1 MSTGQKIRFA
11 GDVSIERVRITT
23 SKGFYLDVTAQ
34 TIAIQYYEDIFSP
47 FISGSIILK
56 ESFDFTNLFPLIGEE
71 YLDLEIITPTL
82 DDQKAIRGT
91 YYIYKMTD
99 KEALGDKSSAY
110 QLHFMSTEAIV
121 DMNKKVSGVFGDRVS
136 QLIRRFITD
145 KTNGLESTK
154 QVFIEET
161 SNSTKYVSNFWSP
174 AKNLIYLTN
183 QATNLNNIPNY
194 VFFENRDGFY
204 FVSLDTL
211 YTANVYQ
218 EFTYDKY
225 TRDSDGMGGDIK
237 NVDADYK
244 RISNFSIP
252 VHYDYIDKISS
263 GMLASKLITYDVT
276 TKKYTAKNYNM
287 FSRFDKQKHLNKN
300 AINTDS
306 VPYRTGSNIMVLSKQ
321 WGNFNGFGDVTNTRF
336 IQERVSTLKAAESSK
351 LHITVPGRTDYTVGQ
366 KMAIYL
372 NRMEPISSKKE
383 DTLDRALSGYYILA
397 AVNHYIDREK
407 HECHM
412 ELIRESSQMDMNTGK

>member
-145 KTNGLESTK
+145 KTN
-154 QVFIEET
+154 
-161 SNSTKYVSNFWSP
+161 
-174 AKNLIYLTN
+174 
-183 QATNLNNIPNY
+183 
-194 VFFENRDGFY
+194 FY
-204 FVSLDTL
+204 
-211 YTANVYQ
+211 
-218 EFTYDKY
+218 
-225 TRDSDGMGGDIK
+225 RRDIK
-237 NVDADYK
+237 
-244 RISNFSIP
+244 F
-252 VHYDYIDKISS
+252 
-263 GMLASKLITYDVT
+263 
-276 TKKYTAKNYNM
+276 
-287 FSRFDKQKHLNKN
+287 NK
-300 AINTDS
+300 
-306 VPYRTGSNIMVLSKQ
+306 VC
-321 WGNFNGFGDVTNTRF
+321 F
-336 IQERVSTLKAAESSK
+336 
-351 LHITVPGRTDYTVGQ
+351 
-366 KMAIYL
+366 
-372 NRMEPISSKKE
+372 
-383 DTLDRALSGYYILA
+383 
-397 AVNHYIDREK
+397 
-407 HECHM
+407 
-412 ELIRESSQMDMNTGK
+412 